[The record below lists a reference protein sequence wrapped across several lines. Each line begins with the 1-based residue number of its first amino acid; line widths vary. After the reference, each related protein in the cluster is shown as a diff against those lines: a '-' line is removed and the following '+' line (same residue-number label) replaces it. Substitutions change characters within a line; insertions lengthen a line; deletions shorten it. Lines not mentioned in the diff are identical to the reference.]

1 MVGQITGHLWHHFA
15 GSWAHMSWLEL
26 ALSLCLC
33 HTLSL
38 THSLCTH
45 RSSHYVTAVTETF
58 PLLPWCARTRDHC
71 PERALRP
78 SGT

>member
-38 THSLCTH
+38 THLHSAHVTFLAL
-45 RSSHYVTAVTETF
+45 VTAVTVTF
-58 PLLPWCARTRDHC
+58 PLFAMVH
-71 PERALRP
+71 AYA
-78 SGT
+78 